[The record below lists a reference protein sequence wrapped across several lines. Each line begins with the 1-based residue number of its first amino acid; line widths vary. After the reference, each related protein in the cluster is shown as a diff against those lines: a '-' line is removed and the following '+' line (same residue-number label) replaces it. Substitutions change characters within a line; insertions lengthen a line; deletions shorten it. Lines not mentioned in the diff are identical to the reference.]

1 MTTENEVV
9 TEEMIAARAY
19 ERYVQRGR
27 EDGNDVE
34 DWLAAEGELRA
45 ELEAQASGEA
55 TSGQRT
61 PRTRTTQSAAIA
73 ARS

>member
-1 MTTENEVV
+1 
-9 TEEMIAARAY
+9 
-19 ERYVQRGR
+19 
-27 EDGNDVE
+27 VE

-45 ELEAQASGEA
+45 ELVAQASGEA